1 VRAGPDA
8 GGGRRPLAAAN
19 WKMHFVRAEA
29 EAFCGALTA
38 GWSGAGGDAAPEV
51 VVFPSFPLL
60 RTVADALAGSPI
72 GLGAQDLH
80 AEARGAYT
88 GDVSA
93 LQLVDAGCTWVLCG
107 HSERRRHHGESD
119 AAVGA
124 KASAALAAGLA
135 PVVCVGETREE
146 RRSGRTFDV
155 LARQLEALPADP
167 RLVLAYEPVWAIG
180 SGDTATPETAADA
193 HAFLRERVARRS
205 GAAAAN
211 CLRILYGGSVDEDNA
226 PELAAQPEIDGF
238 LVGGA
243 SLDPT
248 RFLAILGALAA
259 RSGGVRGSP

>member
-1 VRAGPDA
+1 MSADPDA
-8 GGGRRPLAAAN
+8 GAGRRSLAAAN

-29 EAFCGALTA
+29 EAFCRALTA
-38 GWSGAGGDAAPEV
+38 GWSGAGGESAPEV

-60 RTVADALAGSPI
+60 APVADALAGSSV

-80 AEARGAYT
+80 AEPSGAFT

-93 LQLVDAGCTWVLCG
+93 PQLVDAGCAWVLCG
-107 HSERRRHHGESD
+107 HSERRRHYGESD
-119 AAVGA
+119 DLVGA
-124 KASAALAAGLA
+124 KARTALAAGLA

-146 RRSGRTFDV
+146 HRSGRTFDV
-155 LARQLEALPADP
+155 LARQLESLPADP

-180 SGDTATPETAADA
+180 TGDTATPETVADA
-193 HAFLRERVARRS
+193 HAFLRERVNRRS
-205 GAAAAN
+205 GAAAAGA
-211 CLRILYGGSVDEDNA
+211 LRILYGGSVNEDNA
-226 PELAAQPEIDGF
+226 PELAEQPEIDGF

-259 RSGGVRGSP
+259 RSGGLRGSP